1 MLRPGL
7 EYNVNELENDET
19 VEVIAAHPASPRL
32 DQGSESSE
40 AASKWTNSLYFM
52 LLIGDS

>member
-32 DQGSESSE
+32 DQGSENSE